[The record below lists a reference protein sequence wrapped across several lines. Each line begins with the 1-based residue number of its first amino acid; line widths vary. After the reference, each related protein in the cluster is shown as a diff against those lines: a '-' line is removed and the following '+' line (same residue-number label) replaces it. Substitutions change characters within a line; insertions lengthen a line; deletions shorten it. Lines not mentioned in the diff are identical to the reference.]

1 MLYEFAEG
9 VNSPG
14 LLRTKILLR
23 PTNSLTIKESMNL
36 IIMNTLH
43 LIAQVAPESVG
54 APAIDP
60 NLPAAPTVEQMGFF
74 ENVLHQYTLGGVFMH
89 PIALVGLIALYIVFE
104 RYQTLYV
111 KTRFNKDQIL
121 GEVRNAV
128 FSGRLQ
134 VMGDTLVH
142 KITQAGF
149 QAFERSDTDAEVQI
163 AIDSAAA
170 KYFPML
176 EKKTAYLSMLAN
188 IATLLGLLGTIS
200 GLIIAFGGAAAEDV
214 SKRAEILS
222 RGISEAMNCTAF
234 GLIVAIPSLL
244 AFALLQGRT
253 QRIIDDVNEVVLDA
267 MNFVVSN
274 RDKLKKKS
282 A

>member
-1 MLYEFAEG
+1 
-9 VNSPG
+9 
-14 LLRTKILLR
+14 
-23 PTNSLTIKESMNL
+23 
-36 IIMNTLH
+36 
-43 LIAQVAPESVG
+43 
-54 APAIDP
+54 
-60 NLPAAPTVEQMGFF
+60 
-74 ENVLHQYTLGGVFMH
+74 
-89 PIALVGLIALYIVFE
+89 
-104 RYQTLYV
+104 
-111 KTRFNKDQIL
+111 
-121 GEVRNAV
+121 
-128 FSGRLQ
+128 
-134 VMGDTLVH
+134 
-142 KITQAGF
+142 
-149 QAFERSDTDAEVQI
+149 
-163 AIDSAAA
+163 
-170 KYFPML
+170 ML